1 MSRAYELAV
10 IVDGEL
16 DEPVAQ
22 AKVKSI
28 SDQIAA
34 AGGTVV
40 GSPLWWG
47 KRRFQYEIA
56 KKWEGY
62 YFFLNVVA
70 QGGALD
76 GLERSLRLADDIV
89 RHKLIRL
96 PDAEARKRN
105 MGAAADAA
113 A

>member
-10 IVDGEL
+10 IVDGEV
-16 DEPVAQ
+16 EETVAQ
-22 AKVKSI
+22 ARVKSI
-28 SDQIAA
+28 SDQITA
-34 AGGTVV
+34 AGGAVI

-70 QGGALD
+70 PGAALD
-76 GLERSLRLADDIV
+76 EVERGLRLADDIV
-89 RHKLIRL
+89 RHKLMRL
-96 PDAEARKRN
+96 PDREAARRS
-105 MGAAADAA
+105 MVGAAE
-113 A
+113 